1 MRQSRAIKGQRKK
14 GAIFGY
20 VNIAVKNLVSL
31 VYTPLLLHY
40 IGNAEYG
47 VYQTTFSL
55 IFSLSLLSM
64 GFTEAYVRFYMRFKE
79 SREQSNDYIKKLN
92 GLYLVTYFVIALM
105 AMIIGIAMAFRAE
118 FFFSKQFSYNEI
130 ELARIL
136 MIIMSV
142 NIGVTFLS
150 TPFDAFIMV
159 HEEFVFQQTRQLF
172 TQIAQPVLA
181 VVLLEVGFGAVGV
194 AGAQLILTVILL
206 LLNIRFS
213 LKKLGMEFAF
223 WPYDGK
229 LLKGILVFSF
239 WVLLSQIFDLINNQ
253 VPNYL
258 LAAMTTATIVA
269 TFAIS
274 LQIRSIFISLS
285 VTMSNVFIPKINNI
299 VACSDDNEI
308 LTKLMTKVGRYQ
320 SLLFIY
326 VYGGFLIVGRY
337 FVDIWAGD
345 TNQAAY
351 GLAAAMTL
359 PLFIPLIQNTGIE
372 IQRAKNRHK
381 MRSLI
386 YLFTAL
392 LDIAVSVILIPRYG
406 YWATAIGY
414 ILSILIGPGLFMNW
428 YYHRRLGIDMKFFWK
443 CQFPS
448 IVNGIVIIGIG
459 MLLTYFVPVQ
469 NPITFIGYSIIYSL
483 IYFVSIY
490 FFVLNKQ
497 EKDVFVRFFR
507 GRKTIK

>member
-1 MRQSRAIKGQRKK
+1 MHQNRIIKGQRKK

-20 VNIAVKNLVSL
+20 INIAVKNLVSL
-31 VYTPLLLHY
+31 LYTPLLLHY
-40 IGNAEYG
+40 IGNADYG
-47 VYQTTFSL
+47 IYQTTYSL

-64 GFTEAYVRFYMRFKE
+64 GFTEAYVRFYMQFKE
-79 SREQSNDYIKKLN
+79 KSEKPDDRIKKLN
-92 GLYLVTYFVIALM
+92 GLYLVTYFVIALI
-105 AMIIGIAMAFRAE
+105 ATIIGVIMASRAE
-118 FFFSKQFSYNEI
+118 IFFSKEFSCNEI
-130 ELARIL
+130 QLARIL

-172 TQIAQPVLA
+172 TQVTQPVLA
-181 VVLLEVGFGAVGV
+181 VVLLEVGWGAVGV
-194 AGAQLILTVILL
+194 ASAQLVLTTILL

-213 LKKLGMEFAF
+213 LQKLGMKFIF
-223 WPYDGK
+223 WPYEGK

-258 LAAMTTATIVA
+258 LAATTTATIVA
-269 TFAIS
+269 TFAIA

-299 VACSDDNEI
+299 VARSNDNTI
-308 LTKLMTKVGRYQ
+308 LTELMAKVGRYQ
-320 SLLFIY
+320 SILFIY
-326 VYGGFLIVGRY
+326 VYGGFLIVGKY
-337 FVDIWAGD
+337 FVDIWAGN

-359 PLFIPLIQNTGIE
+359 PLFVPLIQNTGIE
-372 IQRAKNRHK
+372 IQRAKNKHK

-386 YLFTAL
+386 YLFTAF
-392 LDIAVSVILIPRYG
+392 LDIAISVILIPRYG

-414 ILSILIGPGLFMNW
+414 ILSILLGPGVFMNW
-428 YYHRRLGIDMKFFWK
+428 YYHRTIGLDMLFFWRH
-443 CQFPS
+443 QLPS
-448 IVNGIVIIGIG
+448 MINGIIVISAG
-459 MLLTYFVPVQ
+459 MLLVYLAPVRS
-469 NPITFIGYSIIYSL
+469 IFMFIGYALVYSL
-483 IYFVSIY
+483 VYFLSIY
-490 FFVLNKQ
+490 FFILDEN
-497 EKDVFVRFFR
+497 EKHKVRALFR
-507 GRKTIK
+507 R